1 MEMLSVCTFGC
12 CHPISDLRSL
22 RMGKASLINAPE
34 ENDLLVLM
42 PEAGAAA
49 EPKSKKS
56 SAVEEQKE
64 SGRQIRAHAVCVA
77 AVEVSG
83 IIYNI
88 AKYKMFRRK
97 VFFQ

>member
-1 MEMLSVCTFGC
+1 
-12 CHPISDLRSL
+12 
-22 RMGKASLINAPE
+22 MGKASLINAPE

-56 SAVEEQKE
+56 SVVEEQKE

-88 AKYKMFRRK
+88 AKYKMFRRN
-97 VFFQ
+97 VFQYPR